1 MKNYSKTALIA
12 ILTTISIFGIAS
24 LVSVFAATSP
34 ALNSAWT
41 FAILS
46 STYTNTTSTT
56 VNGDIWYTTAPAT
69 PPTLVGSVHMAD
81 SLYNQAGIDQ
91 GTTLTDLNNQVCT
104 FTFAP
109 WAIDLATD
117 TTHSWAIWVYTPW
130 VYCITWAATIW
141 WTWITL
147 DWAGTYIFRINWA
160 LNTVDGSVITL
171 SGSSNCDVFWTPT
184 AATTLGANTTFN
196 WIIIDAAGITM
207 WANTT
212 FLWKALAYGGTI
224 TTDTDTITA
233 PICSSS
239 SPATLHIIKN
249 VVNWTAIASDF
260 TLHVKYPLGSDVIGS
275 PATGT
280 WTPGTTYSLS
290 AWNYIVS
297 ENANTSY
304 TQSFAWDCN
313 TSGNVSLLAGDN
325 KTCTI
330 TNTYITPVI
339 SWGGGGGGWSTID
352 SCPEWDYSYSY
363 YDKICWT
370 APIVESTWTILT
382 TTSTWTTLTTTST
395 WTTLII
401 NPPVKPKV
409 TSQIITPPIIQ
420 IVPEI
425 KTTVNDNINAKKVV
439 TPGFPNTW
447 IHSDNNNNPW
457 NIIIIIWFIGIFV
470 FISKSLVLN
479 YKK

>member
-1 MKNYSKTALIA
+1 
-12 ILTTISIFGIAS
+12 
-24 LVSVFAATSP
+24 
-34 ALNSAWT
+34 
-41 FAILS
+41 
-46 STYTNTTSTT
+46 
-56 VNGDIWYTTAPAT
+56 
-69 PPTLVGSVHMAD
+69 MAD
-81 SLYNQAGIDQ
+81 SLYSQAGIDQ
-91 GTTLTDLNNQVCT
+91 STTLTDLNNQVCT
-104 FTFAP
+104 FTFASWP
-109 WAIDLATD
+109 IDLATD
-117 TTHSWAIWVYTPW
+117 TTHSWAVWVYTPW
-130 VYCITWAATIW
+130 VYCITWAATVW

-147 DWAGTYIFRINWA
+147 DWAGTYIFKINWA
-160 LNTVDGSVITL
+160 LDTVAGSVVTL
-171 SGSSNCDVFWTPT
+171 SGASNCDVFWTPT

-212 FLWKALAYGGTI
+212 FLWMALAYGWTV

-233 PICSSS
+233 PICS

-260 TLHVKYPLGSDVIGS
+260 SLHVKYALGSDVAGS
-275 PATGT
+275 PTTWT
-280 WTPGTTYSLS
+280 WTPGTAYSLS

-313 TSGNVSLLAGDN
+313 TSGNINLLAGDN

-339 SWGGGGGGWSTID
+339 SWGGGGGGGSIKID
-352 SCPEWDYSYSY
+352 FCPEWDYSHSY

-370 APIVESTWTILT
+370 APIVESTWATIT
-382 TTSTWTTLTTTST
+382 TASTWT
-395 WTTLII
+395 II
-401 NPPVKPKV
+401 IIPTIKPKPISQPVTPKV
-409 TSQIITPPIIQ
+409 TSPIITPPIIQ

-425 KTTVNDNINAKKVV
+425 KPNVSDKKVV
-439 TPGFPNTW
+439 TPGFPNTGL
-447 IHSDNNNNPW
+447 HSENNNNQW
-457 NIIIIIWFIGIFV
+457 NIIIVIGIIGILI
-470 FISKSLVLN
+470 FISNSLILN

>member
-1 MKNYSKTALIA
+1 
-12 ILTTISIFGIAS
+12 
-24 LVSVFAATSP
+24 
-34 ALNSAWT
+34 
-41 FAILS
+41 
-46 STYTNTTSTT
+46 
-56 VNGDIWYTTAPAT
+56 
-69 PPTLVGSVHMAD
+69 MAD
-81 SLYNQAGIDQ
+81 SLFSQAGIDQ
-91 GTTLTDLNNQVCT
+91 GTTLADLNSQVCT

-117 TTHSWAIWVYTPW
+117 TTHSWAVWVYTPW
-130 VYCITWAATIW
+130 VYCITWAATVW

-147 DWAGTYIFRINWA
+147 DWAWTYIFKINWA
-160 LNTVDGSVITL
+160 LNTVDNSVVTL
-171 SGSSNCDVFWTPT
+171 SGASNCDVFWTPT

-212 FLWKALAYGGTI
+212 FLWMALAYGWTV
-224 TTDTDTITA
+224 TTDTNTITA
-233 PICSSS
+233 PICSS
-239 SPATLHIIKN
+239 PATLNIIKN

-260 TLHVKYPLGSDVIGS
+260 SLHVKYPLGSDVAGS
-275 PATGT
+275 PATWT
-280 WTPGTTYSLS
+280 WTPGTAYSLS

-313 TSGNVSLLAGDN
+313 TSGNISLLAGDN

-339 SWGGGGGGWSTID
+339 SWGGGGGGGGSSTID

-363 YDKICWT
+363 YDWICWT
-370 APIVESTWTILT
+370 APIVESTWTTITTESTWTILT
-382 TTSTWTTLTTTST
+382 TESTWAI
-395 WTTLII
+395 LII

-409 TSQIITPPIIQ
+409 TQIIPIIR
-420 IVPEI
+420 P
-425 KTTVNDNINAKKVV
+425 TAVNDSINSVEKVV
-439 TPGFPNTW
+439 TPGFPDTW
-447 IHSDNNNNPW
+447 IHSENNNNPW
-457 NIIIIIWFIGIFV
+457 NIIIIAGIIGILIL
-470 FISKSLVLN
+470 ISNSLVLN

>member
-1 MKNYSKTALIA
+1 MKNYSKTSLIT
-12 ILTTISIFGIAS
+12 ILTILFGIAS
-24 LVSVFAATSP
+24 LISVFAATSP

-56 VNGDIWYTTAPAT
+56 VSGDIWYTTPPAT
-69 PPTLVGSVHMAD
+69 PPILVTGSVHMAD
-81 SLYNQAGIDQ
+81 SLFSQAGIDQ
-91 GTTLTDLNNQVCT
+91 GTTLADLNSQVCT

-117 TTHSWAIWVYTPW
+117 TTHSWAVWVYTPW
-130 VYCITWAATIW
+130 VYCITWAATVW

-147 DWAGTYIFRINWA
+147 DWAWTYIFKINWA
-160 LNTVDGSVITL
+160 LNTVDNSVVTL
-171 SGSSNCDVFWTPT
+171 SGASNCDVFWTPT

-212 FLWKALAYGGTI
+212 FLWMALAYGWTV
-224 TTDTDTITA
+224 TTDTNTITA
-233 PICSSS
+233 PICSS
-239 SPATLHIIKN
+239 PATLNIIKN

-260 TLHVKYPLGSDVIGS
+260 SLHVKYPLGSDVAGS
-275 PATGT
+275 PATWT
-280 WTPGTTYSLS
+280 WTPGTAYSLS

-313 TSGNVSLLAGDN
+313 TSGNISLLAGDN

-339 SWGGGGGGWSTID
+339 SWGGGGGGGGSSTID

-363 YDKICWT
+363 YDWICWT
-370 APIVESTWTILT
+370 APIVESTWTTITTESTWTILT
-382 TTSTWTTLTTTST
+382 TESTWAI
-395 WTTLII
+395 LII

-409 TSQIITPPIIQ
+409 TQIIPIIR
-420 IVPEI
+420 P
-425 KTTVNDNINAKKVV
+425 TAVNDSINSVEKVV
-439 TPGFPNTW
+439 TPGFPDTW
-447 IHSDNNNNPW
+447 IHSENNNNPW
-457 NIIIIIWFIGIFV
+457 NIIIIAGIIGILIL
-470 FISKSLVLN
+470 ISNSLVLN